1 MDTELF
7 QQLTYLIRIIL
18 AAVCGAAIGYERESR
33 FKTAGI
39 RTHIIVS
46 LASALMMVIS
56 KYGFFDVVT
65 KDSINLDPSRV
76 AAGVVTA
83 IGFLGA
89 GVIFVRNR
97 TVSGITTAAGVWAT
111 VGVGMALGAGMY
123 LVGISATVLMIAVQL
138 LLHHKFRFIKSPA
151 VEQITVKLSGGEA
164 ACSSLFR
171 RFREK
176 KIEIVSVKIKRE
188 DGDILFVKL
197 YVKYPASYSL
207 SDVLAF
213 VEEVP
218 EIQSADI

>member
-1 MDTELF
+1 MRQWDSLWSSPANT
-7 QQLTYLIRIIL
+7 
-18 AAVCGAAIGYERESR
+18 VCMRR
-33 FKTAGI
+33 
-39 RTHIIVS
+39 
-46 LASALMMVIS
+46 
-56 KYGFFDVVT
+56 
-65 KDSINLDPSRV
+65 
-76 AAGVVTA
+76 
-83 IGFLGA
+83 LG
-89 GVIFVRNR
+89 
-97 TVSGITTAAGVWAT
+97 SW
-111 VGVGMALGAGMY
+111 L
-123 LVGISATVLMIAVQL
+123 QL

-207 SDVLAF
+207 SDVLAL